1 MSKQCSC
8 SQLGC
13 WRLIPSGSSILLHL
27 ASWHFTRSIWR
38 MQLFWGCM
46 HGDGHIRGGYI
57 MWGLQVD
64 CGTAGRQTPVM
75 VASLRQCLAGLHTA
89 ACSSSPPSSR
99 LRPMGGRPA
108 RRAVSAAAAAQAAP
122 PAGVPPPGQPPKK
135 RLAVFVS
142 GGGSNFGAIHAAML
156 EGGVHGEVAVVVS
169 NAPTCGGCQYAQAQG
184 IPTLTFPAP
193 KVDPAA
199 GLSAEQLVQ
208 QLTEVRGGGRSA
220 AAAAAASLSVGGQ
233 CRAPCGQHGLNLF
246 SHLHASLHLPPSH
259 PPCTARPCRAG
270 V

>member
-1 MSKQCSC
+1 
-8 SQLGC
+8 
-13 WRLIPSGSSILLHL
+13 
-27 ASWHFTRSIWR
+27 
-38 MQLFWGCM
+38 
-46 HGDGHIRGGYI
+46 

-64 CGTAGRQTPVM
+64 CGTAVRQTPVM

-99 LRPMGGRPA
+99 LRPMGSRPA

-122 PAGVPPPGQPPKK
+122 PADVPPAGQPPKK

-142 GGGSNFGAIHAAML
+142 GGGSNFRAIHAAML

-220 AAAAAASLSVGGQ
+220 AAAASLSVGGQ
-233 CRAPCGQHGLNLF
+233 CRAPCGQHGLNF
-246 SHLHASLHLPPSH
+246 YSHLHASLHLPPSY